1 MAEYRLGRSWA
12 ATELDERL
20 EGLKRLSR
28 NFSVLPEQMTLENGW
43 HQYYSQSVVA
53 RERPGAPE
61 ADGPFERCR
70 LAVMNYEFSDR
81 SIVTGHFDPYVPLL
95 GRPMLLEVKAFRFLH
110 YLSGVLVSAVR
121 SEENENET
129 VFGFRYDTLEGHIE
143 RGYEWFLLKK
153 EHETGDIRFRIEA
166 AWQPGQFPNW
176 WSRVGFSL
184 VAPHYQRAWHRRA
197 HALLAEISRD
207 PNYETADYGS
217 IVDSETDIE
226 FRRIR
231 ARRLRQEGG

>member
-1 MAEYRLGRSWA
+1 MAEYRLGRGWSG
-12 ATELDERL
+12 TELDKRL
-20 EGLKRLSR
+20 ENLKKLSR
-28 NFSVLPEQMTLENGW
+28 NFSALPEQMTLENGW

-53 RERPGAPE
+53 REQPGAPDE
-61 ADGPFERCR
+61 DGPFERGR
-70 LAVMNYEFSDR
+70 LAVINYEFSDR

-95 GRPMLLEVKAFRFLH
+95 GRPILLEVKAFRFLH

-121 SEENENET
+121 SEEKENET

-143 RGYEWFLLKK
+143 KGYEWFLLTK

-184 VAPHYQRAWHRRA
+184 VAPHYQRSWHHRA
-197 HALLAEISRD
+197 HALLSELSRD
-207 PNYETADYGS
+207 PDYGTADTGK
-217 IVDSETDIE
+217 VVAPGGLVE

-231 ARRLRQEGG
+231 ARRLDEKRR